1 MKKLLTPLMALA
13 LAVVFTA
20 CQTAEPSSSV
30 PSSPAPSESS
40 QLSSAVEEGAAS
52 SSQLAEPSEAPAGS
66 SALEG
71 SSETGENGGVLIAYF
86 SWAENAVLEE
96 GVDAM
101 TSPSVSDPGNV
112 QQLAGWIQEETGG
125 ELFSIQVTD
134 PYPSDWDT
142 CLERANQERGQNA
155 RPALVEPQVENLD
168 SYDTVFLGYPNWC
181 YGVPMALLTFLE
193 ENDLSGK
200 DVYLFCS
207 HGTGGLARSVEIITE
222 AAPEA
227 NISDNIFDCYEEDA
241 PVSQEDIQAWVAE
254 LGLSQPQETTSIEM
268 EESNVE
274 TNQISVTCGDTQV
287 VYELNDS
294 PAAQSLLSQLPL
306 TVEVENFST
315 NEKVFY
321 PPQELD
327 TSDTPLAE
335 GGAGTLAYYAPWGD
349 VVLFYDS
356 FSANSSLFELG
367 EAVSGAEDIS
377 QMTGTITVET
387 VE

>member
-13 LAVVFTA
+13 LAIVFTA
-20 CQTAEPSSSV
+20 CQAAEPSSSV
-30 PSSPAPSESS
+30 LSSPAPSESS

-52 SSQLAEPSEAPAGS
+52 SQLEEPSEAPAES
-66 SALEG
+66 SALEN

-134 PYPSDWDT
+134 PYPSDWDA
-142 CLERANQERGQNA
+142 CLERANEERGQDA
-155 RPALVEPQVENLD
+155 RPALVEPQVENLER
-168 SYDTVFLGYPNWC
+168 YDRVFLGYPNWW

-222 AAPEA
+222 AVPEA
-227 NISDNIFDCYEEDA
+227 NISDNIFDCYEEDVPA
-241 PVSQEDIQAWVAE
+241 SQGDIQAWVAE
-254 LGLSQPQETTSIEM
+254 LGLSQPQETTSSET
-268 EESNVE
+268 EETDVE
-274 TNQISVTCGDTQV
+274 SAQIAVTCGDLQV
-287 VYELNDS
+287 VYALNDS

-306 TVEVENFST
+306 TVEVEDFST

-327 TSDTPLAE
+327 TANTPLAE

-356 FSANSSLFELG
+356 FSANSSLYELG
-367 EAVSGAEDIS
+367 EAVSGAENIG
-377 QMTGTITVET
+377 QMSGAITVAA

>member
-13 LAVVFTA
+13 LAMVFTA

-40 QLSSAVEEGAAS
+40 QLSSAVEEGAAA
-52 SSQLAEPSEAPAGS
+52 SSQLEEPSEAPAES
-66 SALEG
+66 SALEN

-134 PYPSDWDT
+134 PYPSDWDA
-142 CLERANQERGQNA
+142 CLERANEERGQNA
-155 RPALVEPQVENLD
+155 RPALVEPQVENLEQ
-168 SYDTVFLGYPNWC
+168 YDRVFLGYPNWW

-222 AAPEA
+222 AVPEA

-241 PVSQEDIQAWVAE
+241 PASQGDIQAWVAE

-287 VYELNDS
+287 VYALNGS
-294 PAAQSLLSQLPL
+294 PAAQGLLSQLPL
-306 TVEVENFST
+306 TVEVEDFST

-356 FSANSSLFELG
+356 FSANGSLYELG
-367 EAVSGAEDIS
+367 EAVSGVENIG
-377 QMTGTITVET
+377 QMSGTITVET

>member
-13 LAVVFTA
+13 LAIVFTA
-20 CQTAEPSSSV
+20 CQAAPSSSV
-30 PSSPAPSESS
+30 SSSLAPSESS
-40 QLSSAVEEGAAS
+40 QLSSAVGKSAA
-52 SSQLAEPSEAPAGS
+52 SSQLAEPSEAPAES
-66 SALEG
+66 SALEN

-134 PYPSDWDT
+134 PYPSDWDA

-155 RPALVEPQVENLD
+155 RLALVEPQVDNLEQ
-168 SYDTVFLGYPNWC
+168 YDTVFLGYPNWW

-222 AAPEA
+222 AVPEA

-241 PVSQEDIQAWVAE
+241 PVSQGDIQAWVAE

-306 TVEVENFST
+306 TVVVEDFST

-327 TSDTPLAE
+327 TSDTPLAV

-367 EAVSGAEDIS
+367 EAVSGAEDIG
-377 QMTGTITVET
+377 QMSGTITVET

>member
-13 LAVVFTA
+13 LAIVFTA
-20 CQTAEPSSSV
+20 CQAAPNSSV
-30 PSSPAPSESS
+30 LSSPAPSESS
-40 QLSSAVEEGAAS
+40 QLSSAVEEGAAA
-52 SSQLAEPSEAPAGS
+52 SSQLAEPSEAPAES
-66 SALEG
+66 SALENSPEAVE
-71 SSETGENGGVLIAYF
+71 SSVLIAYF

-356 FSANSSLFELG
+356 VSANSSLFELG

>member
-13 LAVVFTA
+13 LAIVFTA
-20 CQTAEPSSSV
+20 CQAAPSSSV
-30 PSSPAPSESS
+30 SSSPAPPESS
-40 QLSSAVEEGAAS
+40 QLSSAVGESAAS
-52 SSQLAEPSEAPAGS
+52 SQLEESSAAPAES
-66 SALEG
+66 SALENSPEAVE
-71 SSETGENGGVLIAYF
+71 SSVLIAYF

-134 PYPSDWDT
+134 PYPSDWDA
-142 CLERANQERGQNA
+142 CLERANEERGQDA
-155 RPALVEPQVENLD
+155 RPALVEPQVENLEQ
-168 SYDTVFLGYPNWC
+168 YDRVFLGYPNWW

-222 AAPEA
+222 AVPEA

-241 PVSQEDIQAWVAE
+241 PASQGDIQAWVAE
-254 LGLSQPQETTSIEM
+254 LGLSQPQETTSSETEENDM
-268 EESNVE
+268 ES
-274 TNQISVTCGDTQV
+274 TQIAVTCGDLQV

-306 TVEVENFST
+306 TVEVEDFST

-327 TSDTPLAE
+327 TTDTPLAV

-356 FSANSSLFELG
+356 FSANGSLYELG

-387 VE
+387 ME

>member
-13 LAVVFTA
+13 LAMVFTA
-20 CQTAEPSSSV
+20 CQAAPSSSI

-40 QLSSAVEEGAAS
+40 QFSSAVEEGAAS

-66 SALEG
+66 SALEDSPEAVE
-71 SSETGENGGVLIAYF
+71 SSVLIAYF

-134 PYPSDWDT
+134 PYPSDWDA
-142 CLERANQERGQNA
+142 CLERANEERGQDA
-155 RPALVEPQVENLD
+155 RPALVEPQVENLEQ
-168 SYDTVFLGYPNWC
+168 YDTVFLGYPNWW

-222 AAPEA
+222 AVPEA

-241 PVSQEDIQAWVAE
+241 PVSQENIQAWVAE
-254 LGLSQPQETTSIEM
+254 LGFSQPQNTTET
-268 EESNVE
+268 EEENVE
-274 TNQISVTCGDTQV
+274 TSQISVTCGDMQV
-287 VYELNDS
+287 VYALNDS
-294 PAAQSLLSQLPL
+294 PAAQGLLSQLPL
-306 TVEVENFST
+306 TVEVEDFST

-327 TSDTPLAE
+327 TSDTPLAV

-356 FSANSSLFELG
+356 FSANGSLYELG
-367 EAVSGAEDIS
+367 EAVSGVENIG
-377 QMTGTITVET
+377 QMSGTITVET

>member
-1 MKKLLTPLMALA
+1 MKKILSPLLAFALA
-13 LAVVFTA
+13 IVFTA

-30 PSSPAPSESS
+30 LSSPAPSESS
-40 QLSSAVEEGAAS
+40 QLSSAVGKSAV
-52 SSQLAEPSEAPAGS
+52 SSQLAEPSEAPAES
-66 SALEG
+66 SALEN
-71 SSETGENGGVLIAYF
+71 SSETGENSGVLIAYF

-142 CLERANQERGQNA
+142 CLERANEERGQDA
-155 RPALVEPQVENLD
+155 RPALVEPQVENLEQ
-168 SYDTVFLGYPNWC
+168 YDRVFLGYPNWW

-241 PVSQEDIQAWVAE
+241 PASQGDIQAWVAE
-254 LGLSQPQETTSIEM
+254 LGLSQPQETTSSETEENDM
-268 EESNVE
+268 ESTQVA
-274 TNQISVTCGDTQV
+274 VTCGDLQV

-294 PAAQSLLSQLPL
+294 PAAQGLLSQLPL
-306 TVEVENFST
+306 TVEVEDFST

-327 TSDTPLAE
+327 TTDTPLAV

-356 FSANSSLFELG
+356 FSANGSLYELG
-367 EAVSGAEDIS
+367 EAVSGVENIG
-377 QMTGTITVET
+377 QMSGTITVET

>member
-13 LAVVFTA
+13 LAMVFTA
-20 CQTAEPSSSV
+20 CQAAPNSSV
-30 PSSPAPSESS
+30 LSSPAPSESS
-40 QLSSAVEEGAAS
+40 QISSAVEEGAAA
-52 SSQLAEPSEAPAGS
+52 SSQLEESSAAPAES
-66 SALEG
+66 SALENSPEAVE
-71 SSETGENGGVLIAYF
+71 SSVLIAYF

-125 ELFSIQVTD
+125 ELFSIQITD
-134 PYPSDWDT
+134 PYPSDWDA
-142 CLERANQERGQNA
+142 CLERANEERGQNA
-155 RPALVEPQVENLD
+155 RPALVEPQVENLEQ
-168 SYDTVFLGYPNWC
+168 YDTVFLGYPNWW

-241 PVSQEDIQAWVAE
+241 PASQGDIQAWVGE
-254 LGLSQPQETTSIEM
+254 LGFSQPQGTTSSET

-294 PAAQSLLSQLPL
+294 PAAQGLLSQLAL
-306 TVEVENFST
+306 TVEVQDFST

-367 EAVSGAEDIS
+367 EAVSGVENIG
-377 QMTGTITVET
+377 QMSGTITVET

>member
-1 MKKLLTPLMALA
+1 MKKLLTPLMAFA
-13 LAVVFTA
+13 LAIVFTA
-20 CQTAEPSSSV
+20 CQTAPSSSV
-30 PSSPAPSESS
+30 LSSPAPSESS

-52 SSQLAEPSEAPAGS
+52 SQLEESSEAPAES
-66 SALEG
+66 SALEN

-241 PVSQEDIQAWVAE
+241 PVSQEDIQAWEAE

>member
-13 LAVVFTA
+13 LAMVFTA

-30 PSSPAPSESS
+30 LSSPAPSESS
-40 QLSSAVEEGAAS
+40 QLSSAVGKSAA
-52 SSQLAEPSEAPAGS
+52 SSQLAEPSEAPAES
-66 SALEG
+66 SALEDSPEAVE
-71 SSETGENGGVLIAYF
+71 SSVLIAYF

-134 PYPSDWDT
+134 PYPSDWGA
-142 CLERANQERGQNA
+142 CLERANEERGQDA

-168 SYDTVFLGYPNWC
+168 SYDTVFLGYPNWW

-222 AAPEA
+222 AVPEA

-241 PVSQEDIQAWVAE
+241 PASQGDIQAWVGE
-254 LGLSQPQETTSIEM
+254 LGFSQPQNTTET
-268 EESNVE
+268 EEENVE
-274 TNQISVTCGDTQV
+274 TSQISVTCGDMQV
-287 VYELNDS
+287 VYALNDS
-294 PAAQSLLSQLPL
+294 PAAQGLLSQLPL
-306 TVEVENFST
+306 TVEVEDFST

-356 FSANSSLFELG
+356 FSANGSLYELG

>member
-13 LAVVFTA
+13 LAIVFAA
-20 CQTAEPSSSV
+20 CQAAPSSSV

-40 QLSSAVEEGAAS
+40 QISSAVEEGAAA
-52 SSQLAEPSEAPAGS
+52 SSQLAEPSEAPAES
-66 SALEG
+66 SALENSPEAVE
-71 SSETGENGGVLIAYF
+71 SSVLIAYF

>member
-20 CQTAEPSSSV
+20 CQTAPSSSV
-30 PSSPAPSESS
+30 LSSPAPSESS
-40 QLSSAVEEGAAS
+40 QLSSAVEEGAAA
-52 SSQLAEPSEAPAGS
+52 SSQLAEPSEAPAES
-66 SALEG
+66 SALENSPEAVE
-71 SSETGENGGVLIAYF
+71 SSVLIAYF

-168 SYDTVFLGYPNWC
+168 SYDTVFLGYPNWW

-306 TVEVENFST
+306 TVEVEDFST

-356 FSANSSLFELG
+356 FSANGSLYELG
-367 EAVSGAEDIS
+367 EAVSGVENIG
-377 QMTGTITVET
+377 QMSGTITVET

>member
-1 MKKLLTPLMALA
+1 MKKLLTPLMAFA
-13 LAVVFTA
+13 LAIVFTA
-20 CQTAEPSSSV
+20 CQAAPSSSV
-30 PSSPAPSESS
+30 PSSPAPPESS
-40 QLSSAVEEGAAS
+40 QISSVVGESAAS
-52 SSQLAEPSEAPAGS
+52 SQLEESSAAPAES
-66 SALEG
+66 SALEN

-125 ELFSIQVTD
+125 ELFSIQITD
-134 PYPSDWDT
+134 PYPSDWDA
-142 CLERANQERGQNA
+142 CLERANEERGQNA
-155 RPALVEPQVENLD
+155 RPALVEPQVENLEQ
-168 SYDTVFLGYPNWC
+168 YDTVFLGYPNWW

-241 PVSQEDIQAWVAE
+241 PASQGDIQAWVAE
-254 LGLSQPQETTSIEM
+254 LGLSQPQETTSSETEENDM
-268 EESNVE
+268 ESI
-274 TNQISVTCGDTQV
+274 QITVTCGDLQV

-306 TVEVENFST
+306 TVVVEDFST

-356 FSANSSLFELG
+356 FSANGSLYELG

>member
-13 LAVVFTA
+13 LAIVFTA
-20 CQTAEPSSSV
+20 CQAAPSSSV

-40 QLSSAVEEGAAS
+40 QLSSAVEEGAAA
-52 SSQLAEPSEAPAGS
+52 SSQLEEPSEAPAES
-66 SALEG
+66 SALEDSPEAVE
-71 SSETGENGGVLIAYF
+71 SSVLIAYF

-134 PYPSDWDT
+134 PYPSDWDA
-142 CLERANQERGQNA
+142 CLERANQERGQDA
-155 RPALVEPQVENLD
+155 RPALVEPQVENLEQ
-168 SYDTVFLGYPNWC
+168 YDRVFLGYPNWW

-200 DVYLFCS
+200 GVYLFCS

-241 PVSQEDIQAWVAE
+241 PASQGDIQAWVAE
-254 LGLSQPQETTSIEM
+254 LGFSQPQETTSSETEETDM
-268 EESNVE
+268 ES
-274 TNQISVTCGDTQV
+274 TQIAVTCGDLQV
-287 VYELNDS
+287 VYALNDS

-306 TVEVENFST
+306 TVAVEDFST

-327 TSDTPLAE
+327 TANTPLAE

-356 FSANSSLFELG
+356 FSANGSLYGLG
-367 EAVSGAEDIS
+367 EAVSGAENIG
-377 QMTGTITVET
+377 QMSGAITVET

>member
-13 LAVVFTA
+13 LAIVFTA
-20 CQTAEPSSSV
+20 CQAAPNSSV

-40 QLSSAVEEGAAS
+40 QLSSAVEEGTAS
-52 SSQLAEPSEAPAGS
+52 SSQLAEPSEAPAES
-66 SALEG
+66 SALEDSPEAVE
-71 SSETGENGGVLIAYF
+71 SSVFIAYF
-86 SWAENAVLEE
+86 SWAENVVLEE

-125 ELFSIQVTD
+125 ELFSIHITD
-134 PYPSDWDT
+134 PYPSDWGA
-142 CLERANQERGQNA
+142 CLERANEERGQDA
-155 RPALVEPQVENLD
+155 RPALVEPQVENLEQ
-168 SYDTVFLGYPNWC
+168 YDRVFLGYPNWW

-222 AAPEA
+222 AVPEA

-241 PVSQEDIQAWVAE
+241 PVSQGDIQAWVAE
-254 LGLSQPQETTSIEM
+254 LGLSQPQNTTET
-268 EESNVE
+268 EEENVE
-274 TNQISVTCGDTQV
+274 TSQISVTCGDMQV
-287 VYELNDS
+287 VYALNDS

-306 TVEVENFST
+306 TVEVEDFST

-327 TSDTPLAE
+327 TTDTPLAV

-356 FSANSSLFELG
+356 FSANGSLFELG

-377 QMTGTITVET
+377 QMAGTITVET

>member
-1 MKKLLTPLMALA
+1 MKKFLTPLMAFA
-13 LAVVFTA
+13 LAIVFTA
-20 CQTAEPSSSV
+20 CQAAPNSSV
-30 PSSPAPSESS
+30 LSGPAPSESS
-40 QLSSAVEEGAAS
+40 QISSAVEEGAAS
-52 SSQLAEPSEAPAGS
+52 SSQLAEPSEAPAES
-66 SALEG
+66 SALENSPEAVE
-71 SSETGENGGVLIAYF
+71 SSVLIAYF

-134 PYPSDWDT
+134 PYPSEWDA

-155 RPALVEPQVENLD
+155 RPALVEPQVENLEQ
-168 SYDTVFLGYPNWC
+168 YDRVFLGYPNWW

-241 PVSQEDIQAWVAE
+241 PASQGDIQAWVGE
-254 LGLSQPQETTSIEM
+254 LGFSQPQNTTET
-268 EESNVE
+268 EEENVE
-274 TNQISVTCGDTQV
+274 TSQISVTCGDMQV
-287 VYELNDS
+287 VYALNDS
-294 PAAQSLLSQLPL
+294 PAAQGLLSQLPL
-306 TVEVENFST
+306 TVEVEDFST

-327 TSDTPLAE
+327 TSNTPLAE

-367 EAVSGAEDIS
+367 EAVSGVENIG
-377 QMTGTITVET
+377 QMSGTITVET

>member
-1 MKKLLTPLMALA
+1 MKKILSPLLALA
-13 LAVVFTA
+13 LAIVFAA
-20 CQTAEPSSSV
+20 CQAAEPSSSV
-30 PSSPAPSESS
+30 PSSLAPSESS
-40 QLSSAVEEGAAS
+40 QISSAVEEGAAA
-52 SSQLAEPSEAPAGS
+52 SSQLAEPSEAPAES
-66 SALEG
+66 SALED

-134 PYPSDWDT
+134 PYPSEWDA
-142 CLERANQERGQNA
+142 CLERANEERGQDA
-155 RPALVEPQVENLD
+155 RPALVEPQVENLEQ
-168 SYDTVFLGYPNWC
+168 YGMVFLGYPNWW

-241 PVSQEDIQAWVAE
+241 PASQGDIQAWVGE
-254 LGLSQPQETTSIEM
+254 LGFSQPQNTTET
-268 EESNVE
+268 EEENVE
-274 TNQISVTCGDTQV
+274 TSQISVTCGDMQV

-294 PAAQSLLSQLPL
+294 PTAQGLLSQLPL
-306 TVEVENFST
+306 TVVVEDFST

-327 TSDTPLAE
+327 TTDTPLAE

-356 FSANSSLFELG
+356 FSTNGSLFELG
-367 EAVSGAEDIS
+367 EAVSGAENIG
-377 QMTGTITVET
+377 QMSGTITVET